1 MFSELIKQIPGITIY
16 PIVVTIAFF
25 LTFTGII
32 IWAIRANKKYVKHMS
47 ELPLDKEEYEG
58 DDNERK

>member
-16 PIVVTIAFF
+16 PIVVTVAFF

-32 IWAIRANKKYVKHMS
+32 IWAIRADRKYVKHMS
-47 ELPLDKEEYEG
+47 ELPLDTQEYKG
-58 DDNERK
+58 DEI